1 MGDHRVVSEIEP
13 NGDHSRHLKSSRVTH
28 PRLIVEKNRSNS
40 LACLI
45 GNKHYQRFLWTRCCN
60 PYSNGAPPMLRF
72 TVIYEGFEIA
82 VLGCLCR
89 EGCQRNEKF
98 FSRRPL
104 DLPVRVKMER
114 IERSCQSR
122 KDVPEPVLVFAGW
135 FKGSAACFEQFVV
148 VLGST
153 DRATIGRFA

>member
-72 TVIYEGFEIA
+72 TVIYEVFT
-82 VLGCLCR
+82 VTRQSRRHR

-98 FSRRPL
+98 FSRCPR
-104 DLPVRVKMER
+104 DLPRRIKIERV
-114 IERSCQSR
+114 ERSCQWR
-122 KDVPEPVLVFAGW
+122 KDVPEPVLVVAGW
-135 FKGSAACFEQFVV
+135 FKGSADCFEQFVV